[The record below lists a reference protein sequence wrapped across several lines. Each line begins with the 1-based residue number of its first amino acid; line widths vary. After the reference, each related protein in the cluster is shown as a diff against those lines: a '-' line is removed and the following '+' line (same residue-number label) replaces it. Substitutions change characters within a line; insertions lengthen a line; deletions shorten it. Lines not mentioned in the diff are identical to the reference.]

1 MLTELF
7 QSTEPTS
14 IPGSRVKVLFGS
26 GSLDRLGELCKS
38 LGGRRI
44 LLVTDPG
51 IEAAGYPERAIRS
64 IYQAQLLV
72 KVFDHSDENP
82 TTQTV
87 QNGLRE
93 SKPFNPDL
101 IVGLGGGSS
110 MDTAKGVNFL
120 LTNGGQM
127 ADYHGT
133 GGKATKPMLPMIAI
147 PTTAGTGSEAQSYAL
162 ISDPQTHVKMACG
175 DPKALPRLAIL
186 DPSLT
191 ATQPPNIAA
200 ATGIDAAA
208 HAIETSACNR
218 RNDVSRTL
226 SKQAWQLLN
235 AAYETA
241 ISAAFFPSSP
251 LAPVLRGE
259 GQGEGPSPQSQIANR
274 KSQMNLDEARA
285 KMLLG
290 AHLAGCAI
298 ENSMLG
304 AAHATA
310 NPLTSEFNI
319 THGQAVGLML
329 PHVIRFNSNN
339 GVNPYSDLHP
349 SAPTLANRI
358 TSLLQFASIPSTLSA
373 HNIPKEILPRLA
385 NLASQQWTAQ
395 FNPRPLSEADLLA
408 IYEAAYS

>member
-1 MLTELF
+1 MMLSELF
-7 QSTEPTS
+7 SSSNPVAL
-14 IPGSRVKVLFGS
+14 PGSRVKVLFGA

-38 LGGRRI
+38 MGGRRI

-64 IYQAQLLV
+64 MYQADLV
-72 KVFDHSDENP
+72 VKLFDEADENP
-82 TTQTV
+82 TTETI
-87 QNGLRE
+87 NKALRAAR
-93 SKPFNPDL
+93 PFGAEL

-120 LTNGGQM
+120 LTNGGTM
-127 ADYHGT
+127 ADYLGT
-133 GGKATKPMLPMIAI
+133 ARAAKAMLPMIAV

-191 ATQPPNIAA
+191 ATVPPKIAA
-200 ATGIDAAA
+200 ATGIDAIA
-208 HAIETSACNR
+208 HAVETAGCTK
-218 RNDVSRTL
+218 RNEISRSF
-226 SKQAWQLLN
+226 SKQAWQLL
-235 AAYETA
+235 E
-241 ISAAFFPSSP
+241 SSFERAMSDP
-251 LAPVLRGE
+251 
-259 GQGEGPSPQSQIANR
+259 ND
-274 KSQMNLDEARA
+274 DEARA

-319 THGQAVGLML
+319 THGLAVGLML
-329 PHVIRFNSNN
+329 PHVIRFNANN
-339 GVNPYSDLHP
+339 GTNPYSDIR
-349 SAPTLANRI
+349 AEAGALAERVGQLLDVALLPR
-358 TSLLQFASIPSTLSA
+358 SLREHGVSR
-373 HNIPKEILPRLA
+373 EILPRLA
-385 NLASQQWTAQ
+385 ELAGKQWTAQ
-395 FNPRPLSEADLLA
+395 FNPRQVGERDLLA
-408 IYEAAYS
+408 IYESAL

>member
-1 MLTELF
+1 MMLSELF
-7 QSTEPTS
+7 TS
-14 IPGSRVKVLFGS
+14 SNPVTLPGSRVKVLFGP

-38 LGGRRI
+38 MGGRRI

-64 IYQAQLLV
+64 MYQADLV
-72 KVFDHSDENP
+72 VKLFDEADENP
-82 TTQTV
+82 TTETI
-87 QNGLRE
+87 NKALRAAR
-93 SKPFNPDL
+93 PFEADL

-120 LTNGGQM
+120 LTNGGTM

-133 GGKATKPMLPMIAI
+133 AKAAKPMLPMIAV

-186 DPSLT
+186 DPALT
-191 ATQPPNIAA
+191 ATVPPKIAA
-200 ATGIDAAA
+200 ATGIDAIA
-208 HAIETSACNR
+208 HAVETAGCTK
-218 RNDVSRTL
+218 RNEISRSF
-226 SKQAWQLLN
+226 SKQAWQLLD
-235 AAYETA
+235 
-241 ISAAFFPSSP
+241 SSFERAMLDP
-251 LAPVLRGE
+251 
-259 GQGEGPSPQSQIANR
+259 
-274 KSQMNLDEARA
+274 KDDEARA

-319 THGQAVGLML
+319 THGLAVGLML
-329 PHVIRFNSNN
+329 PHVIRFNANN
-339 GVNPYSDLHP
+339 GTNPYSDIR
-349 SAPTLANRI
+349 ADARALAERVGQLLDI
-358 TSLLQFASIPSTLSA
+358 ASLPGSLREHSVSR
-373 HNIPKEILPRLA
+373 EILPRLA
-385 NLASQQWTAQ
+385 ELASRQWTAQ
-395 FNPRPLSEADLLA
+395 FNPRAVSERDLLA
-408 IYEAAYS
+408 IYESAM

>member
-1 MLTELF
+1 MMLSELF
-7 QSTEPTS
+7 NSSNPVAL
-14 IPGSRVKVLFGS
+14 PGSRVKVLFGP

-38 LGGRRI
+38 LGGKRI

-64 IYQAQLLV
+64 LYQPDLV
-72 KVFDHSDENP
+72 VKLFDEADENP

-87 QNGLRE
+87 NKALR
-93 SKPFNPDL
+93 SAKPFNADL

-120 LTNGGQM
+120 LSNGGSM

-133 GGKATKPMLPMIAI
+133 SKASKPMLPMIAV

-162 ISDPQTHVKMACG
+162 ISDPETHVKMACG

-186 DPSLT
+186 DPTLT
-191 ATQPPNIAA
+191 ATQPAKVAA
-200 ATGIDAAA
+200 ATGIDAIA
-208 HAIETSACNR
+208 HAVETAGCTK
-218 RNDVSRTL
+218 RNDTSRSF
-226 SKQAWQLLN
+226 SKQAWQLL
-235 AAYETA
+235 EG
-241 ISAAFFPSSP
+241 SFPRAMADP
-251 LAPVLRGE
+251 GD
-259 GQGEGPSPQSQIANR
+259 
-274 KSQMNLDEARA
+274 DEARA

-319 THGQAVGLML
+319 THGLAVGLML
-329 PHVIRFNSNN
+329 PQVIRFNAN
-339 GVNPYSDLHP
+339 GINPYADVRP
-349 SAPTLANRI
+349 DANALADRI
-358 TSLLQFASIPSTLSA
+358 SELLKLAQIPTSLREHGITRD
-373 HNIPKEILPRLA
+373 ILPRLA
-385 NLASQQWTAQ
+385 ELASKQWTAQ
-395 FNPRPLSEADLLA
+395 FNPRPVGERELLE
-408 IYEAAYS
+408 IYEAAF

>member
-1 MLTELF
+1 MMLTQLF
-7 QSTEPTS
+7 ASSNPVS
-14 IPGSRVKVLFGS
+14 LPGSRVKILFGA
-26 GSLDRLGELCKS
+26 GSIDRLGELCKS
-38 LGGRRI
+38 LGGKRI

-64 IYQAQLLV
+64 IYQADLV
-72 KVFDHSDENP
+72 VKLFDEADENP
-82 TTQTV
+82 TTETV
-87 QNGLRE
+87 NKALRAAR
-93 SKPFNPDL
+93 PFDANL

-120 LTNGGQM
+120 LTNGGAI
-127 ADYHGT
+127 ADYHGNT
-133 GGKATKPMLPMIAI
+133 KATMPMLPMIAV

-191 ATQPPNIAA
+191 ATQPPQIAA
-200 ATGIDAAA
+200 ATGIDAIA
-208 HAIETSACNR
+208 HAVETAGCTKRNETSQ
-218 RNDVSRTL
+218 TF
-226 SKQAWQLLN
+226 SKQAWQLLESS
-235 AAYETA
+235 YEQA
-241 ISAAFFPSSP
+241 ITNPSD
-251 LAPVLRGE
+251 
-259 GQGEGPSPQSQIANR
+259 
-274 KSQMNLDEARA
+274 DEARA

-319 THGQAVGLML
+319 THGLAVGLML

-339 GVNPYSDLHP
+339 GSHPYSDLHP
-349 SAPTLANRI
+349 DARALANRVTAFLELAGI
-358 TSLLQFASIPSTLSA
+358 PKSLSE
-373 HNIPKEILPRLA
+373 HNISKEILPRLA
-385 NLASQQWTAQ
+385 QLASMQWTAQ
-395 FNPRPLSEADLLA
+395 FNPRPLTQSDLLA
-408 IYEAAYS
+408 IYNLAF

>member
-7 QSTEPTS
+7 HSTEPTS

-64 IYQAQLLV
+64 MYQAQLVV

-82 TTQTV
+82 TTETV

-93 SKPFNPDL
+93 AKPFNPDL

-120 LTNGGQM
+120 LTNGGSIS
-127 ADYHGT
+127 DYHGAS
-133 GGKATKPMLPMIAI
+133 KATKPMLPMIAI

-162 ISDPQTHVKMACG
+162 ISDPDTHVKMACG

-218 RNDVSRTL
+218 RNDISRSF
-226 SKQAWQLLN
+226 SKEAWQLLN
-235 AAYETA
+235 AAYETV
-241 ISAAFFPSSP
+241 ISAAFSPSSP

-259 GQGEGPSPQSQIANR
+259 GQGEGSSSKSKIENR

-339 GVNPYSDLHP
+339 GANPYSDLHQN
-349 SAPTLANRI
+349 APNLANRI
-358 TSLLQFASIPSTLSA
+358 SSLLQFASIPSMLKA

-395 FNPRPLSEADLLA
+395 FNPRPLTEADLLA
-408 IYEAAYS
+408 IYQAAYS

>member
-1 MLTELF
+1 MLPALF
-7 QSTEPTS
+7 HSSNPLAL
-14 IPGSRVKVLFGS
+14 PGSRVKVLFGP

-38 LGGRRI
+38 LGGKRI

-64 IYQAQLLV
+64 IYESDLV
-72 KVFDHSDENP
+72 VKLFDEADENP
-82 TTQTV
+82 TTETV
-87 QNGLRE
+87 NKALR
-93 SKPFNPDL
+93 SARPFDADL

-133 GGKATKPMLPMIAI
+133 SKATKPMLPMIAI

-191 ATQPPNIAA
+191 ATQPPRVAA
-200 ATGIDAAA
+200 ATGIDAIA
-208 HAIETSACNR
+208 HAVETAGCTK
-218 RNDVSRTL
+218 RNDMSRSF
-226 SKQAWQLLN
+226 SKQSWQLLES
-235 AAYETA
+235 AYQPA
-241 ISAAFFPSSP
+241 ITNSHD
-251 LAPVLRGE
+251 G
-259 GQGEGPSPQSQIANR
+259 
-274 KSQMNLDEARA
+274 EARA

-304 AAHATA
+304 GAHATA

-319 THGQAVGLML
+319 THGLAVGLML
-329 PHVIRFNSNN
+329 PHVIRFNASN
-339 GVNPYSDLHP
+339 GKNPYADLHA
-349 SAPTLANRI
+349 SASALAQRI
-358 TSLLQFASIPSTLSA
+358 SELLDIGSIPKTLREY
-373 HNIPKEILPRLA
+373 NIPREKLPALA
-385 NLASQQWTAQ
+385 DLAAKQWTVQ
-395 FNPRPLSEADLLA
+395 FNPRPLTERDLLS
-408 IYEAAYS
+408 IYESAYT

>member
-7 QSTEPTS
+7 HSSQPVSL
-14 IPGSRVKVLFGS
+14 PGSRVKVLFGP
-26 GSLDRLGELCKS
+26 GCLDRLGELCKS

-64 IYQAQLLV
+64 IYQSDLV
-72 KVFDHSDENP
+72 VKLFDEADENP
-82 TTQTV
+82 TTETV
-87 QNGLRE
+87 AKALRVAR
-93 SKPFNPDL
+93 PFDADL

-120 LTNGGQM
+120 LTNGGSM

-133 GGKATKPMLPMIAI
+133 QKAPKPMLPMIAV

-162 ISDPQTHVKMACG
+162 ISDPETHVKMACG

-191 ATQPPNIAA
+191 ATQPPKVAA
-200 ATGIDAAA
+200 ATGIDAIA
-208 HAIETSACNR
+208 HAVETAACTK
-218 RNDVSRTL
+218 RNDTSRSL
-226 SKQAWQLLN
+226 SKQAWQLLES
-235 AAYETA
+235 AYEQA
-241 ISAAFFPSSP
+241 ITNP
-251 LAPVLRGE
+251 
-259 GQGEGPSPQSQIANR
+259 N
-274 KSQMNLDEARA
+274 NDEARA

-319 THGQAVGLML
+319 THGLAVGLML
-329 PHVIRFNSNN
+329 PHVIRYNSN
-339 GVNPYSDLHP
+339 GKSPYSDLDP
-349 SAPTLANRI
+349 NAIALAQRI
-358 TSLLQFASIPSTLSA
+358 TELLDIGSIPKSLRE
-373 HNIPKEILPRLA
+373 HDIPKEKLA
-385 NLASQQWTAQ
+385 ALADLAAKQWTVQ
-395 FNPRPLSEADLLA
+395 FNPRPLTERDLLA
-408 IYEAAYS
+408 IYESAYT

>member
-7 QSTEPTS
+7 HSSNPVS
-14 IPGSRVKVLFGS
+14 LPGSRVKVLFGP

-64 IYQAQLLV
+64 IYQANLV
-72 KVFDHSDENP
+72 VKLFDEADENP

-87 QNGLRE
+87 NKALRAAR
-93 SKPFNPDL
+93 PFEPDL

-120 LTNGGQM
+120 LTNGGVM

-133 GGKATKPMLPMIAI
+133 SKAAKPMLPMIAV

-162 ISDPQTHVKMACG
+162 ISDPETHVKMACG

-191 ATQPPNIAA
+191 ATQPPKVAA
-200 ATGIDAAA
+200 ATGIDAIA
-208 HAIETSACNR
+208 HAVETAGCTK
-218 RNDVSRTL
+218 RNETSRTL
-226 SKQAWQLLN
+226 SKQAWQLL
-235 AAYETA
+235 ESSFEQA
-241 ISAAFFPSSP
+241 ITH
-251 LAPVLRGE
+251 
-259 GQGEGPSPQSQIANR
+259 PQN
-274 KSQMNLDEARA
+274 DEARA

-319 THGQAVGLML
+319 THGLAVGLML
-329 PHVIRFNSNN
+329 PHVIGFNSNN
-339 GVNPYSDLHP
+339 GSNPYSDLNP
-349 SAPTLANRI
+349 DARALARRI
-358 TSLLQFASIPSTLSA
+358 NQLLDLASIPKSLTEHDIPQEKLS
-373 HNIPKEILPRLA
+373 RLA
-385 NLASQQWTAQ
+385 DLAAKQWTAQ
-395 FNPRPLSEADLLA
+395 FNPRPLTEGDLVA
-408 IYEAAYS
+408 IYESAYK

>member
-1 MLTELF
+1 MLTKLF
-7 QSTEPTS
+7 HSSNPVS
-14 IPGSRVKVLFGS
+14 LPGSRVKVLFGP

-38 LGGRRI
+38 IGGKRI

-64 IYQAQLLV
+64 IYQANLLV
-72 KVFDHSDENP
+72 KLFDEADENP
-82 TTQTV
+82 TTETV
-87 QNGLRE
+87 NKALRAAR
-93 SKPFNPDL
+93 PFDTDL

-120 LTNGGQM
+120 LTNGGSI
-127 ADYHGT
+127 ADYHGSA
-133 GGKATKPMLPMIAI
+133 KATKPMLPMIAV

-191 ATQPPNIAA
+191 ATQPPKVAA
-200 ATGIDAAA
+200 ATGIDAIA
-208 HAIETSACNR
+208 HAVETAACTK
-218 RNDVSRTL
+218 RNETSRTL
-226 SKQAWQLLN
+226 SKQAWQLL
-235 AAYETA
+235 ESSFEQA
-241 ISAAFFPSSP
+241 ISN
-251 LAPVLRGE
+251 
-259 GQGEGPSPQSQIANR
+259 PQD
-274 KSQMNLDEARA
+274 DEARA

-319 THGQAVGLML
+319 THGLAVGLML

-339 GVNPYSDLHP
+339 GSRPYSDLHP
-349 SAPTLANRI
+349 DAATLANRI
-358 TSLLQFASIPSTLSA
+358 RELLDFGSIPKSLTEHGIS
-373 HNIPKEILPRLA
+373 KDSLPRLA
-385 NLASQQWTAQ
+385 SLASQQWTAQ
-395 FNPRPLSEADLLA
+395 FNPRPLAERDLLA
-408 IYEAAYS
+408 IYESACT

>member
-7 QSTEPTS
+7 HSSNPVS
-14 IPGSRVKVLFGS
+14 LPGSRVKVLFGP

-38 LGGRRI
+38 IGGKRI

-51 IEAAGYPERAIRS
+51 IEAAGYPERAIHS
-64 IYQAQLLV
+64 IYQADLV
-72 KVFDHSDENP
+72 VKLFDEAEENP
-82 TTQTV
+82 TTETV
-87 QNGLRE
+87 NKALRAAR
-93 SKPFNPDL
+93 PFDADL

-110 MDTAKGVNFL
+110 MDTAKGANFL
-120 LTNGGQM
+120 LTNGGAM

-133 GGKATKPMLPMIAI
+133 SKATKPMLPMIAI

-191 ATQPPNIAA
+191 ATQPPNVAA
-200 ATGIDAAA
+200 ATGIDAIA
-208 HAIETSACNR
+208 HAVETAGCTK
-218 RNDVSRTL
+218 RNDISRNF
-226 SKQAWQLLN
+226 SKQAWQLLESS
-235 AAYETA
+235 YERA
-241 ISAAFFPSSP
+241 ITNPHDD
-251 LAPVLRGE
+251 
-259 GQGEGPSPQSQIANR
+259 Q
-274 KSQMNLDEARA
+274 ARA

-319 THGQAVGLML
+319 THGLAVGLML

-339 GVNPYSDLHP
+339 GTNPYSDLLP
-349 SAPTLANRI
+349 NAAALAQRI
-358 TSLLQFASIPSTLSA
+358 SELLGFASIPKSLTEHGIA
-373 HNIPKEILPRLA
+373 QEKLPRLA
-385 NLASQQWTAQ
+385 DLAAKQWTAQ
-395 FNPRPLSEADLLA
+395 FNPRPLSERDLLG
-408 IYEAAYS
+408 IYQTAYT

>member
-7 QSTEPTS
+7 HSSNPVS
-14 IPGSRVKVLFGS
+14 LPGSRVKVLFGP

-38 LGGRRI
+38 IGGKRI

-64 IYQAQLLV
+64 IYQADLV
-72 KVFDHSDENP
+72 IKLFDEAEENP
-82 TTQTV
+82 TTETV
-87 QNGLRE
+87 NKALRAAR
-93 SKPFNPDL
+93 PFDADL

-110 MDTAKGVNFL
+110 MDTAKGANFL
-120 LTNGGQM
+120 LTNGGAM

-133 GGKATKPMLPMIAI
+133 SKASKPMLPMIAV

-191 ATQPPNIAA
+191 ATQPPKVAA
-200 ATGIDAAA
+200 ATGIDAIA
-208 HAIETSACNR
+208 HAIETAGCTK
-218 RNDVSRTL
+218 RNETSRTF
-226 SKQAWQLLN
+226 SKEAWQLLSS
-235 AAYETA
+235 AFETA
-241 ISAAFFPSSP
+241 ISNVSSP
-251 LAPVLRGE
+251 SPGTPGEGRGE
-259 GQGEGPSPQSQIANR
+259 GSLSKSQIANR
-274 KSQMNLDEARA
+274 KSKMSIDEARA

-319 THGQAVGLML
+319 THGLAVGLML
-329 PHVIRFNSNN
+329 PHVIRFNSSN
-339 GVNPYSDLHP
+339 GSNPYSDIHP
-349 SAPTLANRI
+349 NAGALAERI
-358 TSLLQFASIPSTLSA
+358 SELLDIASIPQSL
-373 HNIPKEILPRLA
+373 KEHDISRQKLPRLA
-385 NLASQQWTAQ
+385 ELAAKQWTAQ
-395 FNPRPLSEADLLA
+395 FNPRPLTEPDLLS
-408 IYEAAYS
+408 IYNAAHS